1 MEQHVRVTEPRKSL
15 PLDRCREIRSAP
27 PQPRSVVVGEPL
39 QVFLMEF
46 AGVTDHEDEVQHAR
60 IDPHLVSRK
69 ALGKD
74 PRSVAEAMH
83 NMVARKLRND
93 FFFHGALG
101 SQLPINVVVDVG
113 VGIGTNISISINI
126 GINISIGIK
135 VGVAVVFICCVVI
148 DIEIAI
154 VVGRWTVVT
163 ESSLDGA
170 GLARFSRARHLPMGE
185 WKICPCRMPVG
196 QSYTANTPCHF

>member
-39 QVFLMEF
+39 QVFLVEF
-46 AGVTDHEDEVQHAR
+46 ASVSDHEDEVQHAR

-83 NMVARKLRND
+83 NMVAGKLRND

-113 VGIGTNISISINI
+113 VGIGIGTNINI
-126 GINISIGIK
+126 GIN

-148 DIEIAI
+148 DIDIDITITI

-163 ESSLDGA
+163 ESFLDGA
-170 GLARFSRARHLPMGE
+170 GLARFSRARHLPMGV

-196 QSYTANTPCHF
+196 QTDTANTPCHF